1 MKSIAL
7 VAVVGSFLL
16 LPADRTGLSAQSA
29 PCTAEQDLNVRG
41 TGHFAPDGTHNV
53 TITRKGALV
62 MRTRIAFVSSV
73 VIAVAAVSI
82 SAESRLTLSRTHQRS
97 LATAAQTPPDPK
109 PQVPAP
115 SVPMRSSKPTL
126 KCGMT
131 IIHADPSIDP
141 RIFAR
146 RNQTPQLF
154 GPGVQKPA
162 TPLPTPPSAPYHD
175 APVPRIGSIPPP
187 ICGK

>member
-1 MKSIAL
+1 
-7 VAVVGSFLL
+7 
-16 LPADRTGLSAQSA
+16 
-29 PCTAEQDLNVRG
+29 
-41 TGHFAPDGTHNV
+41 
-53 TITRKGALV
+53 

-73 VIAVAAVSI
+73 VIAVAAVKI
-82 SAESRLTLSRTHQRS
+82 SAESRLTLSGTHQRP
-97 LATAAQTPPDPK
+97 LAIVAQTPPDPK
-109 PQVPAP
+109 PQAPAP

-154 GPGVQKPA
+154 GPGVQKRA
-162 TPLPTPPSAPYHD
+162 TPSPTPPSVPHHD
-175 APVPRIGSIPPP
+175 EPVPRIGSISP
-187 ICGK
+187 

>member
-1 MKSIAL
+1 
-7 VAVVGSFLL
+7 
-16 LPADRTGLSAQSA
+16 
-29 PCTAEQDLNVRG
+29 
-41 TGHFAPDGTHNV
+41 
-53 TITRKGALV
+53 

-73 VIAVAAVSI
+73 VIAVAAVNI
-82 SAESRLTLSRTHQRS
+82 SAESRLTLNGTHQRP
-97 LATAAQTPPDPK
+97 LAIAAQTSPDPK

-115 SVPMRSSKPTL
+115 SVLMRSPKPTL

-146 RNQTPQLF
+146 RSQTPQLF
-154 GPGVQKPA
+154 GPVVQKPA
-162 TPLPTPPSAPYHD
+162 TPLPTPPTVPHHD
-175 APVPRIGSIPPP
+175 ESVPRIGSIPPP